1 MAMSLPAMMSL
12 LSNTLNPK
20 DNDMKKLLAAAALSL
35 CFSLPAQAAELFG
48 IEFGSPASSYAIS
61 GEALAE
67 QGKMKMYKV
76 VPPKPEAIFPGYA
89 LTAYDGKVVRITA
102 FSRAD
107 YSNDGASTR
116 KAFADMV
123 QKLSKR
129 FGGPV
134 VFDEDLAT
142 DSKLTAPDQWKQS
155 LLDSE
160 RIVQSNWVIEDVKDG
175 NDLEAVWLEANAIP
189 MKPESATFLTLS
201 ARVKD
206 FPLYEQK
213 AAQEAK
219 IK

>member
-1 MAMSLPAMMSL
+1 
-12 LSNTLNPK
+12 
-20 DNDMKKLLAAAALSL
+20 MKKILAAAALTLL
-35 CFSLPAQAAELFG
+35 CAFPAQAAELFG
-48 IEFGSPASSYAIS
+48 IEFGSPASKYDIS
-61 GEALAE
+61 KEVLAE

-76 VPPKPEAIFPGYA
+76 VPPQPDAGFPGYA

-107 YSNDGASTR
+107 YSDEGTETR
-116 KAFADMV
+116 KLFSATV
-123 QKLSKR
+123 EKLTKR
-129 FGGPV
+129 FGGPA

-142 DSKLTAPDQWKQS
+142 DSKLTAENQWKQS

-160 RIVQSNWVIEDVKDG
+160 RLVQSKWVMQDVKGGDE
-175 NDLEAVWLEANAIP
+175 LEAVWLEGNAIP
-189 MKPESATFLTLS
+189 MEPKSATFLTLS

>member
-1 MAMSLPAMMSL
+1 
-12 LSNTLNPK
+12 
-20 DNDMKKLLAAAALSL
+20 MKKFLAAAALSL

-48 IEFGSPASSYAIS
+48 IEFGAPASEYAIS
-61 GEALAE
+61 AEVLAE

-76 VPPKPEAIFPGYA
+76 TPPKPDAIFPGYA

-107 YSNDGASTR
+107 YSKEGTETR
-116 KAFADMV
+116 KSFKEMV
-123 QKLSKR
+123 DKLNKR

-134 VFDEDLAT
+134 VYDEDLAT

-160 RIVQSNWVIEDVKDG
+160 RIVQSKWVMQDVKGGDE
-175 NDLEAVWLEANAIP
+175 LEAIWLEGNAIP
-189 MKPESATFLTLS
+189 MQPESATFLTLS

-213 AAQEAK
+213 AAQEARQ
-219 IK
+219 